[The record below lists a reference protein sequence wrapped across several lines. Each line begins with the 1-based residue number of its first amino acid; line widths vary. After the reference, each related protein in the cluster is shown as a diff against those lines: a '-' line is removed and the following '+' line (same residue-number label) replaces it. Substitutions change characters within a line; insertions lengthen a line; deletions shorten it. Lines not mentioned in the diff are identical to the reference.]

1 MPVGMFSPDAN
12 TDTVNPLGTTMFW
25 AWSGAKSAVSAG
37 QSGFLTTGGAA
48 SETAGG
54 RIGVGEVQPLGG
66 LGDHFGFEMVGQHLH
81 DLLLKL
87 LGCDRSIADA
97 HQAAVAAHDGF
108 AAALEVNVRCAR
120 FNGLSE

>member
-54 RIGVGEVQPLGG
+54 P
-66 LGDHFGFEMVGQHLH
+66 
-81 DLLLKL
+81 
-87 LGCDRSIADA
+87 SSSADA
-97 HQAAVAAHDGF
+97 HTADQATENLSFMAHPPLTEIPDTDHGHF
-108 AAALEVNVRCAR
+108 RFTPLFEPRGASRRQPRTAGTAR
-120 FNGLSE
+120 RTILASQPC